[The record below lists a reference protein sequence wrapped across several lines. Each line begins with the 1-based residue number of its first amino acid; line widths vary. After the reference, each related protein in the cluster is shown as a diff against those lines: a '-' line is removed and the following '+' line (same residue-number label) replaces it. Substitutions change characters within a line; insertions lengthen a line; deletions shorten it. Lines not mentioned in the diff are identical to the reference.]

1 MPSAMRVLIVEDD
14 SSVRHFL
21 DIYLTRKGFETL
33 TAPMPAVAD
42 ALLLDFPGPL
52 ELAILDVLLP
62 GGMTGVAYSDDLR
75 RRWPD
80 MRAIFITGW
89 EHGFDV
95 AQVEKRGDVLYKPF
109 VPDDLF
115 TLIQRPRR

>member
-1 MPSAMRVLIVEDD
+1 MRVLIVEDD